1 MCDYHGCEFQNV
13 SLITTVNFVL
23 IMKAKAAFILDTRHF
38 ACKPMGFLVTV
49 EFQTSGM
56 FNFLE

>member
-1 MCDYHGCEFQNV
+1 
-13 SLITTVNFVL
+13 
-23 IMKAKAAFILDTRHF
+23 MKAKAAFILDTRHF